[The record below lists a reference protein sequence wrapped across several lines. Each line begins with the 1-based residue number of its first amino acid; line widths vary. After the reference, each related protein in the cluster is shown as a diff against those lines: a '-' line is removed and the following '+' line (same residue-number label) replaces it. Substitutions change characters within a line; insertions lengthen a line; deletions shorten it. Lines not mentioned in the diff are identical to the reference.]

1 MIKFRQNNR
10 DNFYILSYDV
20 VSGFLDELKNEVQRR
35 KIL

>member
-10 DNFYILSYDV
+10 DKFYSISYDV